1 MNLTNPYNSSVLCSE
16 QIRKPK
22 GNCFNEGDVFFEFV
36 YLGFFRLNGNNS
48 VVTNYSKA
56 SQKRLMQILF

>member
-1 MNLTNPYNSSVLCSE
+1 MNAKNPDNSSDLCSE

-22 GNCFNEGDVFFEFV
+22 GSCFNEGGAFLVFV
-36 YLGFFRLNGNNS
+36 YLVFFWVKWKYS
-48 VVTNYSKA
+48 MVTNYSKT